1 MSSAIVVITSDP
13 QQMPSSQVISARVFA
28 ESDWPQII
36 SARVTP
42 ENSAVEEHIT
52 VWLSNEADESA
63 DKLEDLKQSLKDAHR
78 DAIVSIITND
88 FPGSC
93 TCLSS
98 PGATGSAF
106 SVAAAIAVI
115 KSSRGW
121 DESESIYVR
130 IDGAEMNVRA
140 RYDGNRWAVTQDT

>member
-1 MSSAIVVITSDP
+1 MSSAIVVITPGPEAKTSP
-13 QQMPSSQVISARVFA
+13 QTISARVFA
-28 ESDWPQII
+28 ESNWPQII

-52 VWLSNEADESA
+52 VWLSDEADESA
-63 DKLEDLKQSLKDAHR
+63 DKFEALKQSLKDAHR

-98 PGATGSAF
+98 PGVTGSAF

-115 KSSRGW
+115 KMSWGW

-130 IDGAEMNVRA
+130 VDSVEINVRA
-140 RYDGNRWAVTQDT
+140 RYGGNHWVVTTSS